1 MREVKGARW
10 SPGCGLVAL
19 AGRLALGQRRGM
31 GPLARTRTWGATA
44 EEARCRLPGD
54 ELMPDADAT
63 ATRATSM
70 PARAQD
76 VWPWIA
82 QTGQDRGGFDSH
94 DTVADLAGCRIHS
107 ARHLDPQRRLS
118 GPGDELHLHPEVAP
132 IVAEIEP
139 PEYLVLR
146 APRDQHRSASFGF
159 TRNFAVTPNASGSR
173 EPVRE
178 RHRYRRRWRAVV
190 VTRIEV
196 VSFVMHRAMLR
207 GIAERARATTPR
219 EAS

>member
-1 MREVKGARW
+1 TRLPMRRGGAR
-10 SPGCGLVAL
+10 G
-19 AGRLALGQRRGM
+19 
-31 GPLARTRTWGATA
+31 
-44 EEARCRLPGD
+44 
-54 ELMPDADAT
+54 
-63 ATRATSM
+63 
-70 PARAQD
+70 

-82 QTGQDRGGFDSH
+82 QTGEAGGGFDSH
-94 DTVADLAGCRIHS
+94 ATVADLAGGRIHS
-107 ARHLDPQRRLS
+107 ARPLDPQRRLS

-146 APRDQHRSASFGF
+146 APRDQHRSAPFGF

-196 VSFVMHRAMLR
+196 VS
-207 GIAERARATTPR
+207 
-219 EAS
+219 